1 MKADNR
7 QPAASREKV
16 DGGARPAVA
25 AICCA
30 TRHRPAM
37 LRALL
42 ESWAR
47 LEFPSG
53 VVPLFVVV
61 ENDTAALNA
70 GAVEQ
75 FRSRL
80 GRGDAVYL
88 TEPEIGIPYARNAA
102 VAAALSRG
110 ASIICFVDD
119 DETVAPDWFMQLHS
133 THRRTGAQLVGGP
146 VRAASPGA
154 AGSAWRRMVE
164 AGIRSRYEVVE
175 AKARRRM
182 RRHGARTT
190 ILTNNWFAD
199 AALFTGHGLS
209 FDRSLRY
216 SGGSDTMFF
225 RDAIARGV
233 RTAWSPDAIVYETI
247 PPERATLGYQ
257 FWRASEQ
264 SKTSIRAKIVAGGH
278 ARELPGLLLLTS
290 ARLAGM
296 LLLLLAVPFTGGRSL
311 VPLARTA
318 GWILGRIAGFLGY
331 SSNLYR
337 YETGF

>member
-1 MKADNR
+1 MEAGNR
-7 QPAASREKV
+7 QPAPSGDAGGSGEAS
-16 DGGARPAVA
+16 VA

-30 TRHRPAM
+30 TRHRPTM
-37 LRALL
+37 LHALL

-47 LEFPSG
+47 LQFPAG
-53 VVPLFVVV
+53 VTPVFVVV
-61 ENDTAALNA
+61 ENDTVKLNEAAI
-70 GAVEQ
+70 ED
-75 FRSRL
+75 FRARL
-80 GRGDAVYL
+80 HLGDAVYRL
-88 TEPEIGIPYARNAA
+88 EPEIGIPYARNAA

-110 ASIICFVDD
+110 ARFICFVDD

-133 THRRTGAQLVGGP
+133 TYRSTGAKLIGGP
-146 VRAASPGA
+146 VRAGSLRTAT
-154 AGSAWRRMVE
+154 SAWRRMIE

-175 AKARRRM
+175 GKARRRM
-182 RRHGARTT
+182 RRPGAKTT

-199 AALFTGHGLS
+199 AALFTEHGLS

-216 SGGSDTMFF
+216 SGGSDTRFF
-225 RDAIARGV
+225 RDAVAKGI
-233 RTAWSPDAIVYETI
+233 RTAWSSDAIVYETI

-264 SKTSIRAKIVAGGH
+264 SKTSIRAKIIAGGR
-278 ARELPGLLLLTS
+278 ARELPGLVLLTTG
-290 ARLAGM
+290 RLVGM
-296 LLLLLAVPFTGGRSL
+296 LFLLLAIPFSGGRSL

-318 GWILGRIAGFLGY
+318 GWIFGRIAGFLGY